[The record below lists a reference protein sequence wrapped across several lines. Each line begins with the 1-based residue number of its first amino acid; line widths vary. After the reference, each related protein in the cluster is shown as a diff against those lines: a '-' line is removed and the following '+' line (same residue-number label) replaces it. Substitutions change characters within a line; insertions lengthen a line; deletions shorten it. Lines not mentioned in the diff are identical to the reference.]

1 MRLPLALPL
10 AAAALAAVATP
21 SSAMLTPYCA
31 TRLVA
36 AAPGEAASCSTQTLA
51 TLQGNPYRT
60 VTVAVAQGTVDV
72 SLRCP
77 LTAPAQTVR
86 VTGPRTATLEAF
98 DNGYT
103 CTATLVAVTDGAT
116 ALLASTHGNKNEP
129 IVHTAP
135 PALPME
141 SMVCTTNLV
150 NAAKGTPAS
159 CATKGPGPL
168 GNRNVFVRRLVTIEV
183 AAGTA
188 DVTLTCG
195 SAVHAL
201 HVSGPQ
207 PRLLN
212 DDGGGDCRLDL
223 VAADD
228 NTTAVVTS
236 TFHFVIVLD

>member
-1 MRLPLALPL
+1 MRLPLAL
-10 AAAALAAVATP
+10 AVVAVAATAVP
-21 SSAMLTPYCA
+21 SSAVLTPYCA

-36 AAPGEAASCSTQTLA
+36 AAPGDAASCSTQTVA

-60 VTVAVAQGTVDV
+60 VTIVAVQGTVEAT
-72 SLRCP
+72 LRCP
-77 LTAPAQTVR
+77 LNGTPQTVTVTAPK
-86 VTGPRTATLEAF
+86 TATLEAF
-98 DNGYT
+98 DNGYV
-103 CTATLVAVTDGAT
+103 CNAAIVAKSAGAT
-116 ALLASTHGNKNEP
+116 ALLTSLHGNKSDP
-129 IVHTAP
+129 ILHTAPP

-141 SMVCTTNLV
+141 AMVCTTSLV
-150 NAAKGTPAS
+150 NAAKGTPAG

-168 GNRNVFVRRLVTIEV
+168 GNRNVFVRRLVTIVV
-183 AAGTA
+183 ASGTA

-207 PRLLN
+207 PRFLN
-212 DDGGGDCRLDL
+212 DDGGGDCRVDL

-228 NTTAVVTS
+228 STTAVVTS